1 MALSGS
7 AGGSGNGEN
16 RNLAPAIGTGLAEE
30 SHTGTTSSAVSG
42 GSIVIRNPAGQK
54 QDIADLSRDTA
65 DAHHGVDV
73 NGDVQKVRDNLAV
86 QSEGAALAT
95 SALDAYGKY
104 AEQKARESNAALGA
118 KLASEGKL
126 QGDTPQEQEAFL
138 KTQPGYQNT
147 EYGPGSAFWTKGS
160 AAAGLLAGALGG
172 NLKAGA
178 AAGAAPLLAT
188 LVKEQK
194 DPTARAA
201 LHGIVAAAL
210 TQLSGG
216 SSADGLKAGAI
227 GAITASAMTDHLV
240 SALYG
245 DKKSSD
251 LTAEEKRLVSS
262 LVSIAG
268 GLAGAAVTDGSVSMA
283 AMASE
288 TAKVE
293 VENNSLSK
301 DKPNIFDINPMLKIG
316 IEDADGELLK
326 GGGGIAKGGG
336 RAVSSLEGAKLKEYY
351 RQAEKYG
358 QAGVKELENGNYR
371 FYGDMTPS
379 RTTGEM
385 AGARLVREWDPKTGQ
400 TRTWYETLDHA
411 GNIRSVAPKPVTNDK
426 NHHIFDADGNYQG
439 RR

>member
-1 MALSGS
+1 MIASTASADKNSLDTGTLGFSNLHNESQTSGNGYTVALSGS

-16 RNLAPAIGTGLAEE
+16 RNLAPAIGTGQSEE

-54 QDIADLSRDTA
+54 QDIADLNRDTA

-104 AEQKARESNAALGA
+104 AEQKARESNAVLGA

-216 SSADGLKAGAI
+216 SSADGLKAGA
-227 GAITASAMTDHLV
+227 
-240 SALYG
+240 
-245 DKKSSD
+245 
-251 LTAEEKRLVSS
+251 
-262 LVSIAG
+262 
-268 GLAGAAVTDGSVSMA
+268 
-283 AMASE
+283 
-288 TAKVE
+288 
-293 VENNSLSK
+293 
-301 DKPNIFDINPMLKIG
+301 
-316 IEDADGELLK
+316 
-326 GGGGIAKGGG
+326 
-336 RAVSSLEGAKLKEYY
+336 
-351 RQAEKYG
+351 
-358 QAGVKELENGNYR
+358 
-371 FYGDMTPS
+371 
-379 RTTGEM
+379 
-385 AGARLVREWDPKTGQ
+385 
-400 TRTWYETLDHA
+400 
-411 GNIRSVAPKPVTNDK
+411 
-426 NHHIFDADGNYQG
+426 
-439 RR
+439 